1 MPFDHTRYIQ
11 GFVIEYLSGVVQAF
25 SEFGGYFY
33 SHAAMARI
41 SNKVDIFV
49 NTADGVWSNPNYGDD
64 LKEAV
69 TGIALAGTLPFSSA
83 SYGADA
89 VFTYETYWNAINNV
103 PAVHGGGTR
112 EDFYNELSSLFPDIF
127 KIGVDGN
134 LVRPLFMDS
143 WAVQPTQQE
152 IIDAFSNVI
161 PMERNAGA
169 LAQKVTDDI
178 AASRPNGSPLVLDIA
193 GTGISLTNVDG
204 NDAVYWDI
212 NADGFREQSG
222 WVGAGTGLLAI
233 DLNDN
238 GIIDDNSE
246 LFGNQTDGAAN
257 GFQALAAYDTN
268 NDGVIDANDTQF
280 GDLRVW
286 LDTDGD
292 GFSQPDELHTL
303 ASLGIS
309 SINLNY
315 TNVNYYIE
323 GNHVRQQGTFTINGQ
338 TQTIADVWFTF
349 NPTNTIYNHDVEIN
363 VDSLFLP
370 MQRGYGTLPDLYIAM
385 SLNEDLFDMVEA
397 LAAKSAQDLFSSN
410 FDLKAAL
417 TSIMYE
423 WAGVTDMDPTS
434 RGTALDARMVAFLE
448 KFDGTIIGNG
458 PNTIIAGL
466 TVAPIQSAW
475 NYAFTLVATH
485 FLAQSGM
492 KDLLG
497 KPHYD
502 TWTDNLSG
510 GYFGED
516 LALRFTTPFTTGY
529 WALNDSGFNDVYVFR
544 AGDVPHSHSL
554 NIYETINTT
563 TDAIFLGGIDP
574 ANVRLWTNN
583 NGGLVVRYTDDDSFT
598 ISASKD
604 SSGASRVGEYVEF
617 IMFDDGT
624 TWDLREGLSLWNA
637 DNRNAGL
644 YGSAYGD
651 LIRGGSGNEHLYGY
665 AGNDTLI
672 GNGGADYLYGG
683 TGDDTYVFKAGDGED
698 AIYEYAGEG
707 MDTIRLEGIL
717 ADDVYIWNTVATNG
731 LASSL
736 TIQYGTSDKISVF
749 NGTYNANTGA
759 TVGHVEQI
767 VFDDNT
773 VWDLTGGLFLR
784 LANNNVNTVGTAYN
798 DTIVGG
804 SGSNYIMSGAGND
817 TLIGNGG
824 SDYLFGGTGDDTYVF
839 KAGDGE
845 DFIYEYAGEGM
856 DTIRL
861 EGISSDD
868 VYMWNTVATNGLA
881 SSLIIQ
887 YGTTDK
893 ITVAYGTYN
902 TNTGA
907 TVGPVERIVFDDN
920 TVWDLTGGLLLRLPN
935 SNITAYGTAYDDTII
950 GGTGNDY
957 ITAGAGD
964 DTLIGGAGNDYLLGG
979 AGDDFLSGGFG
990 SDYLSGG
997 AGADTFHFDTTALD
1011 GSTDTIADFSMAQG
1025 DVIDIR
1031 DLLDGAYN
1039 PLTDN
1044 LADFVRFQSTPFSGL
1059 RMSVD
1064 LDGTGTEHGWT
1075 AIANLSGINT
1085 LPDVDTLI
1093 ANGYLLAA

>member
-1 MPFDHTRYIQ
+1 M
-11 GFVIEYLSGVVQAF
+11 
-25 SEFGGYFY
+25 
-33 SHAAMARI
+33 
-41 SNKVDIFV
+41 
-49 NTADGVWSNPNYGDD
+49 
-64 LKEAV
+64 
-69 TGIALAGTLPFSSA
+69 
-83 SYGADA
+83 
-89 VFTYETYWNAINNV
+89 
-103 PAVHGGGTR
+103 
-112 EDFYNELSSLFPDIF
+112 
-127 KIGVDGN
+127 
-134 LVRPLFMDS
+134 
-143 WAVQPTQQE
+143 
-152 IIDAFSNVI
+152 
-161 PMERNAGA
+161 
-169 LAQKVTDDI
+169 
-178 AASRPNGSPLVLDIA
+178 
-193 GTGISLTNVDG
+193 
-204 NDAVYWDI
+204 
-212 NADGFREQSG
+212 
-222 WVGAGTGLLAI
+222 
-233 DLNDN
+233 
-238 GIIDDNSE
+238 
-246 LFGNQTDGAAN
+246 FGNQTDGAAN

-286 LDTDGD
+286 QDTDGD

-323 GNHVRQQGTFTINGQ
+323 GNHIRQEGTFTINGQ
-338 TQTIADVWFTF
+338 TQTIADVWFAF

-363 VDSLFLP
+363 IDSLFLP

-397 LAAKSAQDLFSSN
+397 LAAKSAQDLFSSS

-417 TSIMYE
+417 TNIMYE

-485 FLAQSGM
+485 FLAQSSM

-604 SSGASRVGEYVEF
+604 NSGASRVSEYVEF

-624 TWDLREGLSLWNA
+624 TWDLREGLLLWNT
-637 DNRNAGL
+637 DNRNVGL
-644 YGSAYGD
+644 FGSVYGD
-651 LIRGGSGNEHLYGY
+651 FIKGGSGGEQLYGY

-683 TGDDTYVFKAGDGED
+683 TGDDTYVFKAGDGLD
-698 AIYEYAGEG
+698 TITEYAGEG
-707 MDTIRLEGIL
+707 I
-717 ADDVYIWNTVATNG
+717 
-731 LASSL
+731 
-736 TIQYGTSDKISVF
+736 
-749 NGTYNANTGA
+749 
-759 TVGHVEQI
+759 
-767 VFDDNT
+767 
-773 VWDLTGGLFLR
+773 
-784 LANNNVNTVGTAYN
+784 
-798 DTIVGG
+798 
-804 SGSNYIMSGAGND
+804 
-817 TLIGNGG
+817 
-824 SDYLFGGTGDDTYVF
+824 
-839 KAGDGE
+839 
-845 DFIYEYAGEGM
+845 

-861 EGISSDD
+861 EGISPDD
-868 VYMWNTVATNGLA
+868 VYMWNTVLTGGTISHLH
-881 SSLIIQ
+881 IQ
-887 YGTTDK
+887 YGATDK
-893 ITVAYGTYN
+893 ITVTNGTYN
-902 TNTGA
+902 SSTGA
-907 TVGPVERIVFDDN
+907 TVGPVERIVFDDD
-920 TVWDLTGGLLLRLPN
+920 TVWDLTGGLVMRLPN
-935 SNITAYGTAYDDTII
+935 GSTTAFGTSYDDTII
-950 GGTGNDY
+950 GGTGNNHIDG
-957 ITAGAGD
+957 GAGN
-964 DTLIGGAGNDYLLGG
+964 DTLIGGAGSDNLYGG

-990 SDYLSGG
+990 SNYLNGG
-997 AGADTFHFDTTALD
+997 LGSDTFHFDATALD
-1011 GSTDTIADFSMAQG
+1011 GASGLIDTIADFSMVQG

-1031 DLLDGAYN
+1031 DLLEGAYN

-1064 LDGTGTEHGWT
+1064 LDGAGTEHGWT
-1075 AIANLSGINT
+1075 AIAHLSGFT
-1085 LPDVDTLI
+1085 ALPDVDTLV
-1093 ANGYLLAA
+1093 ANGHLLAA